1 MPLKVNTLKQLD
13 SILMPYLSDLMLN
26 IFGPIYTLVLC
37 HYVILSLILERY
49 DLINKI
55 SSQDIRLFMKDFD
68 ILELGQLPEP
78 EIPYK
83 ITTEKHILNKLSED
97 WLNESLQKKSQ

>member
-1 MPLKVNTLKQLD
+1 
-13 SILMPYLSDLMLN
+13 MLN
-26 IFGPIYTLVLC
+26 TSGRTCTHVSC
-37 HYVILSLILERY
+37 HYVSFLINSERY

-55 SSQDIRLFMKDFD
+55 SSQDIRVFMKDFD

-78 EIPYK
+78 EIPYN

-97 WLNESLQKKSQ
+97 WMSESLGKKM

>member
-1 MPLKVNTLKQLD
+1 MSEYGLILVLHMLLKDNIMKQFVF
-13 SILMPYLSDLMLN
+13 ILMLYHSGLMQN
-26 IFGPIYTLVLC
+26 IFGHIFIHVSC
-37 HYVILSLILERY
+37 HYVIFILILERY

-78 EIPYK
+78 
-83 ITTEKHILNKLSED
+83 
-97 WLNESLQKKSQ
+97 